1 MASTS
6 TYGLPRPP
14 DDTGAGCPSWMDPEG
29 KHGKVI
35 VLSLKAANEGVLPK
49 NHPFTVG
56 KSIQLLIGNAYTA
69 TTESK
74 GTKYILKVRQQVHA
88 TKLLGM
94 KTLFDGTPVE
104 ITAHPTLNYSRCIV
118 NCSEVNEMSQE
129 DLLTELAPQGVIAIC
144 RFTKMVDKVKVNT
157 STMVLTM
164 EGTTW
169 PQFIYFGALRVPTR
183 FYYPVPMLCFNCLEY
198 GHTKA
203 RCKSASR
210 CQNCSAHE
218 HKAEDC
224 KGAAN
229 CFHCKEG
236 HKPTDRNC
244 PVYKR
249 ENEIVKIKAEQGLS
263 FGEAKKIYD
272 SRVGAKSYANISKRL
287 IVPQE
292 NNSKDKEIESL
303 KAEIT
308 ALRNQLTSVIAELK
322 SRPSCQCKKTVEGK
336 ISKQEQRNKRAKEIS
351 PEITTG
357 TEFRPPPLKK
367 VSSKMNNSTQPGN
380 NSQIVTTQPMLED
393 PIETVNSDTN
403 TEEMSITDNESDRSD
418 TIVINRKGKKKF
430 YRTNNATTN
439 QQ

>member
-1 MASTS
+1 MASS
-6 TYGLPRPP
+6 SMYGLPRPP
-14 DDTGAGCPSWMDPEG
+14 DDSGAGCPSWMDPEG

-49 NHPFTVG
+49 NHPFSVG
-56 KSIQLLIGNAYTA
+56 KSIQLLIGNAYSA

-74 GTKYILKVRQQVHA
+74 GTKYILKVRQQAHA

-94 KTLFDGTPVE
+94 KKLFDGTPVE
-104 ITAHPTLNYSRCIV
+104 VTAHPTLNYSRCIV
-118 NCSEVNEMSQE
+118 NCSEVNDMSQE
-129 DLLTELAPQGVIAIC
+129 ELLIELAPQGVTAVR
-144 RFTKMVDKVKVNT
+144 RFTRMVDKVKVNT
-157 STMVLTM
+157 STMILTM

-169 PQFIYFGALRVPTR
+169 PQYIYFGALRVPTR

-203 RCKSASR
+203 RCKGASR
-210 CQNCSAHE
+210 CQICSAPE

-224 KGAAN
+224 KGVEN
-229 CFHCKEG
+229 CFHCKLG

-249 ENEIVKIKAEQGLS
+249 ENEIVKLKAEQGLS
-263 FGEAKKIYD
+263 FAEAKKIYD

-287 IVPQE
+287 IVQQDS
-292 NNSKDKEIESL
+292 NSKDKEIESL
-303 KAEIT
+303 KEEIT

-322 SRPSCQCKKTVEGK
+322 RRPSCQCKKTDEENT
-336 ISKQEQRNKRAKEIS
+336 SKKEQRNKRAKEIS
-351 PEITTG
+351 PETTTG

-367 VSSKMNNSTQPGN
+367 VSSKMNDNTQPGKN
-380 NSQIVTTQPMLED
+380 IQTSATQPMLED
-393 PIETVNSDTN
+393 PIETLNSDTN

-418 TIVINRKGKKKF
+418 TIVINRKGKRKHH
-430 YRTNNATTN
+430 RTKNATTN